1 MNENII
7 GIQLPEVW
15 KTRFKKGLAS
25 VAWMSKPPTKVRGQI
40 RSIAT
45 RSIRSSG
52 YIVEHEGGEEIVLY
66 SGPRFAQIRDAL
78 AVISTDAVD
87 VNDGKVNIGDTAR
100 WVKHPDLQT
109 DPAWLTPAHREQVI
123 QSWRPGIRYLSEAVH
138 GFGLRS
144 PQLGAL
150 HSISAHWT
158 LGASP
163 GIVVMPTGTGKT
175 EVMLAVAVGSSCRCV
190 LVIVPSDALRSQ
202 TAAKFESLGILKT
215 FGIVPEEFEFPI
227 VGRLHG
233 TPKAPVDLALFDCC
247 NVIVSTMQALAG
259 APQDVLQAIAGKCS
273 HVFFDEA
280 HHTPAESWVR
290 LKDCFAGKP
299 ILQFTATPFRRD
311 GKRLDGKILF
321 NYPLARA
328 QKENYFKPIRLKE
341 VWQWDDDEADAEIAE
356 TAVQTLREDIAKGY
370 NHILMA
376 RAETTDRANELFEN
390 FYARHADLNPV
401 VVHQKISN
409 RRRVI
414 EAIKNRQH
422 RIVVCVDMLGEGFD
436 LPNLKI
442 SAIHDAHRSLGVTL
456 QFAGRFTRTNLS
468 DIGEATVIVN
478 MANQRMSEDL
488 EELYSENADWN
499 HLLAKLSTGA
509 IDPQIEF
516 SEFHAEVESAAVDE
530 PDVLSDRMLEPKTST
545 FVYRTKGFNSRRLK
559 DAMPKDH
566 EVIGSWQNKAH
577 DVHMLVTR
585 RRERLAWARTKAVTD
600 EVHDLVVVFHD
611 KSQNLLFIHSSSKA
625 NHRRVAQAVGKNV
638 ALIDEENIFRVLGKV
653 ERLMFYSAGLRGGS
667 KSGIRFQMLSG
678 IDVAKAIDPSQQ
690 QNTTKSNLFGV
701 GYEEGQRISIGCS
714 RKGTIWSMQST
725 SIPEWK
731 NWCQQVGKK
740 LLDSSIPTDVYL
752 EHTLIPK
759 EITSLPTDSSPLFLD
774 WPAAFY
780 SQLPRSPRL
789 RDGVRTFEWIDC
801 ELSLTNWSTSSFS
814 FKITHLEGQSYDY
827 TATLDPRE
835 GLIVAL
841 VSPVGFTIDD
851 GTGAIDAEK
860 YFSSHRPVA
869 HLPDG
874 SLIDGNTML
883 QPRTKLERQIDL
895 SNLVAKD
902 WSSVDITVESLWKNG
917 VQRTRSVQGMV
928 LDLLVADPATTIV
941 FDDDDQ
947 GEVADVVT
955 INEVGQDIHV
965 HLYHCKFAGSVNSGS
980 RASDLFV
987 VCGQAQKAVHWCFG
1001 LEKVAQKLRKRE
1013 TNSKNGRDT
1022 RFHKGGLK
1030 VLDRLRR
1037 QAAKTRV
1044 TYFMTVVQPGLSKSG
1059 MRNDHSAVL
1068 GATGLFLKQHLATDL
1083 TVWTG
1088 A

>member
-1 MNENII
+1 
-7 GIQLPEVW
+7 
-15 KTRFKKGLAS
+15 
-25 VAWMSKPPTKVRGQI
+25 
-40 RSIAT
+40 
-45 RSIRSSG
+45 
-52 YIVEHEGGEEIVLY
+52 
-66 SGPRFAQIRDAL
+66 
-78 AVISTDAVD
+78 
-87 VNDGKVNIGDTAR
+87 
-100 WVKHPDLQT
+100 
-109 DPAWLTPAHREQVI
+109 
-123 QSWRPGIRYLSEAVH
+123 
-138 GFGLRS
+138 
-144 PQLGAL
+144 
-150 HSISAHWT
+150 
-158 LGASP
+158 
-163 GIVVMPTGTGKT
+163 
-175 EVMLAVAVGSSCRCV
+175 MLALAVGSSCRCV

-202 TAAKFESLGILKT
+202 TAAKFESLGILKR
-215 FGIVPEEFEFPI
+215 FGIVPDEFEFPI

-233 TPKAPVDLALFDCC
+233 APKALEDLKLFDYC

-259 APQDVLQAIAGKCS
+259 TSQHLLQSIAEKCS

-280 HHTPAESWVR
+280 HHTPAESWGR

-328 QKENYFKPIRLKE
+328 QKEHYFKPIRLKE
-341 VWQWDDDEADAEIAE
+341 VWEWDDEEADAKIAE
-356 TAVQTLREDIAKGY
+356 TAVGTLREDLANGLD
-370 NHILMA
+370 HILMA
-376 RAETTDRANELFEN
+376 RAETTDRANDLFN
-390 FYARHADLNPV
+390 KYYAGYSDLNPI
-401 VVHQKISN
+401 VVHQKVPN

-422 RIVVCVDMLGEGFD
+422 RIIVCVDMLGEGFD

-509 IDPQIEF
+509 IDPQVEF
-516 SEFHAEVESAAVDE
+516 SEFHAEVESSVIGE
-530 PDVLSDRMLEPKTST
+530 PEVLSDRMLEPKTST
-545 FVYRTKGFNSRRLK
+545 FVYKTKGFNPRLLK
-559 DAMPKDH
+559 NAFPRDH
-566 EVIGSWQNKAH
+566 QVIGSWQNKAQ
-577 DVHMLVTR
+577 DVYMLVTR
-585 RRERLAWARTKAVTD
+585 KRERLAWARTKAVTD
-600 EVHDLVVVFHD
+600 EVHDLVVVFYD
-611 KSQNLLFIHSSSKA
+611 KAQNLLFIHSSSKT
-625 NHRRVAQAVGKNV
+625 NHRRVAQAVGKNI
-638 ALIDEENIFRVLGKV
+638 AIIDEENVFRVLGKI

-667 KSGIRFQMLSG
+667 KGGIRFQMLSG

-690 QNTTKSNLFGV
+690 QNSTKSNLFGV
-701 GYEEGQRISIGCS
+701 GYENGQRISIGCS

-725 SIPEWK
+725 TIPEWRK
-731 NWCQQVGKK
+731 WCHLVGKK
-740 LLDSSIPTDVYL
+740 LLDPTIPTDVYL

-759 EITSLPTDSSPLFLD
+759 EITSLPTDNQPLFLD
-774 WPAAFY
+774 WPNAFY
-780 SQLPRSPRL
+780 SMLPRSPRL
-789 RDGVRTFEWIDC
+789 RDGVRNFDWIDC
-801 ELSLTNWSTSSFS
+801 DLSLTDWSSGSFS
-814 FKITHLEGQSYDY
+814 FRITHLGGQSYDY

-835 GLIVAL
+835 GLIVML
-841 VSPVGFTIDD
+841 TSPIGFSIDD
-851 GTGAIDAEK
+851 GSGEVDADK
-860 YFSSHRPVA
+860 YFSFHRPVA

-874 SLIDGNTML
+874 SLIDGNTLL
-883 QPRTKLERQIDL
+883 QPRTRLERQIEL
-895 SNLVAKD
+895 SNLIPKD

-917 VQRTRSVQGMV
+917 VKRNRSVQEFV
-928 LDLLVADPATTIV
+928 LNQLVADPATMIV

-965 HLYHCKFAGSVNSGS
+965 HLYHCKFAGNVNSGS

-987 VCGQAQKAVHWCFG
+987 VCGQAQKAIHWCFG

-1013 TNSKNGRDT
+1013 TSSKNGRDT
-1022 RFHKGGLK
+1022 RFHKGDLK

-1044 TYFMTVVQPGLSKSG
+1044 TYFMTVVQPGLSKSA
-1059 MRNDHSAVL
+1059 MLNDHSAVL

-1083 TVWTG
+1083 TVWTSL
-1088 A
+1088 